1 VFQKPFSTGEAEIA
15 GFDDDPVEKRL
26 SGSTNGG
33 GQPAA
38 APALGRRT
46 YEKGLQTFV
55 WKASDEN
62 GDELSFDVLYRR
74 EGETTWKTLKAGITD
89 SILVWDTATAPNG
102 SYVVKIV
109 ASDSRSNAADAA
121 LKGERESNGF
131 DVDNSPPAVTL
142 GVSRREGGSI
152 VIPVEIR
159 DTDSAITRVEYSIDA
174 QRWQSAFPQDGI
186 LDGRQ
191 EQFLLRFDPAVA
203 GRTLVVRATDT
214 MNNVGSGEALIK

>member
-1 VFQKPFSTGEAEIA
+1 
-15 GFDDDPVEKRL
+15 
-26 SGSTNGG
+26 
-33 GQPAA
+33 
-38 APALGRRT
+38 
-46 YEKGLQTFV
+46 
-55 WKASDEN
+55 
-62 GDELSFDVLYRR
+62 
-74 EGETTWKTLKAGITD
+74 
-89 SILVWDTATAPNG
+89 
-102 SYVVKIV
+102 
-109 ASDSRSNAADAA
+109 
-121 LKGERESNGF
+121 
-131 DVDNSPPAVTL
+131 
-142 GVSRREGGSI
+142 VSRREGGSI